1 MKTSTKTWLLAVAA
15 AAMLAF
21 PPRALATGGS
31 GFRAS
36 SPPDAQWI
44 THSSTS
50 VYNTDWNSGHWA
62 TGDLGVITLPAS
74 AQFTVTVYG
83 SGNGGGLFWATLRG
97 SLIFTTDSPNDA
109 TIVVRFPGPV
119 TEANATTVTNA
130 TARWQA
136 PIARYFSWDGIP
148 MVARFTATPKQV
160 ASAPRP

>member
-21 PPRALATGGS
+21 PPRALATGES

-83 SGNGGGLFWATLRG
+83 SGNGGGLFCYVGSSSSQGEWLQEFTSQALSGAFSFTL
-97 SLIFTTDSPNDA
+97 SFTT
-109 TIVVRFPGPV
+109 PV
-119 TEANATTVTNA
+119 QGSTHVLLNCDIPPVSQSGQFYIFGAYA
-130 TARWQA
+130 TAA
-136 PIARYFSWDGIP
+136 PS
-148 MVARFTATPKQV
+148 
-160 ASAPRP
+160 